1 MIEPLEARAIE
12 EKREKRQKTA
22 DKLVERQNRG
32 RPLRRISGSTRSLSQ
47 KDELQLRPKPP
58 NRQQEDRRADQP
70 CDMIGHLQLS
80 RSSLELWKELCRRAA
95 CLLTQGFQR
104 TTFD

>member
-22 DKLVERQNRG
+22 DELIERQNRSW
-32 RPLRRISGSTRSLSQ
+32 PLADIAGADRSFALE
-47 KDELQLRPKPP
+47 DELQLRPKPP

-104 TTFD
+104 TT